1 MRIFSSI
8 AFRIWIIFTAVG
20 LIISLPM
27 AYYYNNY
34 QFELLQD
41 YTKGQFDVNSKITS
55 KAVINA
61 LDFDDYAILNG
72 ILTEISDSKNYSFV
86 AIIEKNNSGKE
97 EVLTCMPA
105 EMENQVLKF
114 DSTKYLFSRA
124 PFKTDVVEG
133 VVIIAASKKEALK
146 SVSSLNKP
154 IIYLAFAA
162 IVASMILFGFSIFFL
177 SRPIFKS
184 MEIANS
190 LGMRDYNIPIEFRSG
205 KDEISRL
212 NNSLLNLKNNL
223 IELDSEN
230 RSLLEGLE
238 TRVAS
243 MTADISYKNEL
254 TNVLLQ
260 VSTLFMDHK
269 SEKSR
274 NETYNEIN
282 EEIAKKLQF
291 FKFRNFSLDHS
302 QYIDFYDES
311 ECMDCFKSFLKSNS
325 GFIENLEI
333 RKLIQIPEQQKAII
347 WAHCNG
353 HEFYN
358 AEIFLYTFSNN
369 SNGVEGVIF
378 LADSLHKKIQ
388 AKEFTDMLDVYY
400 SLLTNFNKSVIF
412 EDELIS
418 LNKTLETKVLEKTR
432 VNLEISNTLIAQ
444 DKLVTLGE
452 VAAGIAH
459 DLNTPIGSIKASA
472 QEINQLIEEFLN
484 IITEVESEE
493 YQFILSFT
501 STHNYLNKHRTAIQK
516 LKNSSDLANH
526 LKGILVNQPDDQIS
540 KIASLLNNAG
550 FDFVDFDEY
559 EDILQL
565 KNTEKVIK
573 GINILWLLRSFL
585 SGIVISSE
593 RSAGVISNL
602 QNFVK
607 EDLTQE
613 KSSINLAKS
622 IKSIEPLIRHR
633 IKDNIALFIDIDD
646 TVNIHGIEMKLFQ
659 VWTNISKNAIE
670 AFEESPEDQTD
681 KYIKI
686 FTKIEGARVLVHFE
700 NNGPPISEENQKKI
714 FKKFYS
720 TKHRKNGTGLGLSI
734 VSNIIAEHYGEM
746 RLTSDRVTTFIIDLP
761 LVLD

>member
-1 MRIFSSI
+1 
-8 AFRIWIIFTAVG
+8 
-20 LIISLPM
+20 M

-34 QFELLQD
+34 QFELLQE

-72 ILTEISDSKNYSFV
+72 ILNEISESKNYSFV
-86 AIIEKNNSGKE
+86 AILEKNNLGKE

-105 EMENQVLKF
+105 EMENQILKF

-124 PFKTDVVEG
+124 PFKTEVVEG
-133 VVIIAASKKEALK
+133 VVIMAASKEDALK

-154 IIYLAFAA
+154 IIYLAIAA
-162 IVASMILFGFSIFFL
+162 IVASVILFGFSIFFL

-184 MEIANS
+184 IEIANS
-190 LGMRDYNIPIEFRSG
+190 LGMRDYSIPITYRSG

-212 NNSLLNLKNNL
+212 NNALLNLKNNL

-230 RSLLEGLE
+230 RNLLEGLE

-254 TNVLLQ
+254 TNLLLQ

-282 EEIAKKLQF
+282 EEIAKKLQL

-311 ECMDCFKSFLKSNS
+311 ECMDCFKSFLKLNP

-333 RKLIQIPEQQKAII
+333 RKLIQIPEQHKAFI
-347 WAHCNG
+347 WSHCIG

-358 AEIFLYTFSNN
+358 AEIFLYAFSNI
-369 SNGVEGVIF
+369 SNGVEGVSF
-378 LADSLHKKIQ
+378 LAESLQKKIQ

-400 SLLTNFNKSVIF
+400 SLLTNFNKSLIF
-412 EDELIS
+412 ENELIS
-418 LNKTLETKVLEKTR
+418 LNKTLESKVLEKTR

-472 QEINQLIEEFLN
+472 QEINQLIDEFLT
-484 IITEVESEE
+484 IITEVTSEE
-493 YQFILSFT
+493 YQFILSFA
-501 STHNYLNKHRTAIQK
+501 STHDYLSKHRTAIQK
-516 LKNSSDLANH
+516 LKNSSELFSQ
-526 LKGILVNQPDDQIS
+526 LRCVLINQPDEQIS

-550 FDFVDFDEY
+550 FELVDFDEY
-559 EDILQL
+559 ANILHFE
-565 KNTEKVIK
+565 NTEKIIK

-613 KSSINLAKS
+613 KSTINLAKS

-633 IKDNIALFIDIDD
+633 IKDNIALLIEIDD
-646 TVNIHGIEMKLFQ
+646 AINIHGIEMKLFQ

-686 FTKIEGARVLVHFE
+686 FTKIKESRVQVHFE
-700 NNGPPISEENQKKI
+700 NNGPTISEENQKKI

-746 RLTSDRVTTFIIDLP
+746 RLTSDQVTTFTIDLP
-761 LVLD
+761 LVSD